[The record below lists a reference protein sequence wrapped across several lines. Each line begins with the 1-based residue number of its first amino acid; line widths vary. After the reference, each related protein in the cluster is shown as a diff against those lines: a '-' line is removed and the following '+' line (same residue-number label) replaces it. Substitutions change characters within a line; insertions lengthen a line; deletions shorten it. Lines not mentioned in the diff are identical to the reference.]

1 MELCGCT
8 NSLFMEYGLYFGIFL
23 MVSLYTFKRHEYAF
37 AAHYMLL
44 FTGKAG
50 YKESLQDKPDHSLYT
65 CTMLT
70 AVCGRKRL
78 CRFSNWKK

>member
-1 MELCGCT
+1 MVVLT
-8 NSLFMEYGLYFGIFL
+8 AYLWNTVFILAFFL

-50 YKESLQDKPDHSLYT
+50 YKESLQDKPDRSLYT